1 MSSAQAKEVSRG
13 WQRDLEKVFQF
24 FRGLRKDEGQG
35 LTGYALI
42 IALVALAVIAA
53 LALLGE
59 NLTDSL
65 SDSTDS
71 LSGRGGRGPP
81 QDEGPL
87 LGVGAG
93 GKFGTA
99 VLRKNRLN
107 EERSGEMKRFI
118 QFLKDRKGQGLTEY
132 ALIITLVAIAVI
144 AALTLLGGGV
154 TTTLNNIVGS
164 L

>member
-81 QDEGPL
+81 PGR
-87 LGVGAG
+87 GAPAG
-93 GKFGTA
+93 
-99 VLRKNRLN
+99 R
-107 EERSGEMKRFI
+107 
-118 QFLKDRKGQGLTEY
+118 
-132 ALIITLVAIAVI
+132 
-144 AALTLLGGGV
+144 GGGR
-154 TTTLNNIVGS
+154 
-164 L
+164 